1 MDELID
7 KSDYLVYAVPH
18 NQFKDG
24 YKDKIRTKPV
34 LQCGWEAIVFYIKT
48 LS

>member
-1 MDELID
+1 MID

-24 YKDKIRTKPV
+24 YKDKIRAKPFFDAV
-34 LQCGWEAIVFYIKT
+34 GEMK
-48 LS
+48 LSVWVHKE